1 MNTTLST
8 SQEAQMEL
16 YRIFAREQVA
26 PIAQLLETR
35 QSSLKELL
43 SAAGQKGYMGLSV
56 PKEYGGSGLPFFD
69 VVLFTEQLAFFEPGL
84 GLSMASHTAVIELL
98 KKYGSDNQKSRYLP
112 LLARGECIGAV
123 AFNEAK
129 AGTDFEATQTLVS
142 NKDGKATIS
151 GSKTWVVNG
160 DICGVLV
167 VLAKSEDGALAIY
180 LLDVAPSKTMVIS
193 GDKPKLGMRSQST
206 NDIHFTEQVLSG
218 EALLSAGNS
227 TVHEQVLFAMDI
239 AKVIMSGAAVGLSE
253 GALECAAEYAR
264 TREQFGQSIGNL
276 QAIQWKLADISLDSR
291 ASRLLTYRAAWSK
304 DNDTTSFRK
313 NAAMAKAMSART
325 ARLQSAEALQVMG
338 AEGISADSPL
348 ERFYRDSK
356 VMEIVEGTSEYQKV
370 LLTKELGI

>member
-1 MNTTLST
+1 VNTTLST
-8 SQEAQMEL
+8 SQEAQMEQ
-16 YRIFAREQVA
+16 YRIFARERVA

-56 PKEYGGSGLPFFD
+56 PKEYGGSSLPFLD
-69 VVLFTEQLAFFEPGL
+69 VVLFTEQLAYFEPGL
-84 GLSMASHTAVIELL
+84 GLSLASHTAVIELL

-129 AGTDFEATQTLVS
+129 AGTDFEATETVVS
-142 NKDGKATIS
+142 VKDGKSTIS

-160 DICGVLV
+160 DICGLIV
-167 VLAKSEDGALAIY
+167 VLAKSAEGALAIY
-180 LLDVAPSKTMVIS
+180 LVDASAAKTMVIS
-193 GDKPKLGMRSQST
+193 ADKPKLGMRSQST
-206 NDIHFTEQVLSG
+206 NDIQFSEHVLPG
-218 EALLSAGNS
+218 ESTLSAGNS

-239 AKVIMSGAAVGLSE
+239 AKVVMSGAAVGLSE

-304 DNDTTSFRK
+304 DNDAAAFRK